1 MSKVVDDDALSLQV
15 LNTLCVNVV
24 DLDDVVCVEV
34 VVVVLLCDDSL
45 CVQVIAVD
53 CCDDCLVV
61 LMMDVVLDDECLACG
76 KVLLDC
82 LVLDDVIV
90 LNPS

>member
-1 MSKVVDDDALSLQV
+1 MD
-15 LNTLCVNVV
+15 VV

-45 CVQVIAVD
+45 CVQVVAVD

-61 LMMDVVLDDECLACG
+61 LMVDVVLNDECLACSI
-76 KVLLDC
+76 VLC
-82 LVLDDVIV
+82 LLSLLDDVIV
-90 LNPS
+90 LDPS